1 MAFKPTLKKYILLLS
16 AQRLIAFR
24 YISFERAA
32 NMFLFCISLKYF
44 NAYFVEK
51 SLEFVLVFTY

>member
-1 MAFKPTLKKYILLLS
+1 
-16 AQRLIAFR
+16 
-24 YISFERAA
+24 
-32 NMFLFCISLKYF
+32 MFLFCISLKYF